1 MALTLGQSHASTHK
15 SLQYLNATRA
25 EIEKSQLRLA
35 SGRKIV
41 SPGDDVGGL
50 AVAMKLE
57 HQLTTTSSLVNNVN
71 NAKSYAEMQLNAVE
85 NAYNIIEEME
95 SLGGKWQGATAEQ
108 QTTYQTQ
115 FDELLAQLKSITNE
129 TVNGTPLFNNS
140 VEVNT
145 SALDSGSLITLDPIN
160 ISALSDT
167 WLDDLKSP
175 SPDGTPGGPTGL
187 SAFDSNATNFA
198 DMQSEV
204 YKFQIQ
210 AASDISAL
218 GFASDYLTNMATSIE
233 SAHGRIMDVDVAEE
247 TINLS
252 KLNLQ
257 QEAALAAIVQANLAM
272 ESVLKLLVSRND

>member
-115 FDELLAQLKSITNE
+115 FMNCLLS
-129 TVNGTPLFNNS
+129 
-140 VEVNT
+140 
-145 SALDSGSLITLDPIN
+145 
-160 ISALSDT
+160 
-167 WLDDLKSP
+167 
-175 SPDGTPGGPTGL
+175 
-187 SAFDSNATNFA
+187 
-198 DMQSEV
+198 
-204 YKFQIQ
+204 
-210 AASDISAL
+210 
-218 GFASDYLTNMATSIE
+218 
-233 SAHGRIMDVDVAEE
+233 
-247 TINLS
+247 
-252 KLNLQ
+252 
-257 QEAALAAIVQANLAM
+257 
-272 ESVLKLLVSRND
+272 

>member
-95 SLGGKWQGATAEQ
+95 SLGSNWKDATNDEQ
-108 QTTYQTQ
+108 KAIYQTQ
-115 FDELLAQLKSITNE
+115 FDELLVQLKSITNE

-145 SALDSGSLITLDPIN
+145 SALDSGSVITLDPIN
-160 ISALSDT
+160 ITALSQA
-167 WLDDLKSP
+167 WLDDLTS
-175 SPDGTPGGPTGL
+175 SGGGL
-187 SAFDSNATNFA
+187 ASFEANAGKFV

-233 SAHGRIMDVDVAEE
+233 SAHGRIMDVDIAEE

>member
-95 SLGGKWQGATAEQ
+95 SLGGKWQGATDEQ
-108 QTTYQTQ
+108 KAIYQTQ
-115 FDELLAQLKSITNE
+115 FDELLAQLNSSNE

-145 SALDSGSLITLDPIN
+145 STLESGSVITLDPIN
-160 ISALSDT
+160 ISALNDPNDQ
-167 WLDDLKSP
+167 WLNNLTS
-175 SPDGTPGGPTGL
+175 SGAGL
-187 SAFDSNATNFA
+187 ADFDASAAKFVE
-198 DMQSEV
+198 MQNEV

-218 GFASDYLTNMATSIE
+218 GFASITSRTWQLVLRVLTVE
-233 SAHGRIMDVDVAEE
+233 SWMW
-247 TINLS
+247 
-252 KLNLQ
+252 
-257 QEAALAAIVQANLAM
+257 M
-272 ESVLKLLVSRND
+272 LLRRQLICQN

>member
-145 SALDSGSLITLDPIN
+145 SALDSGSVITLDPIN
-160 ISALSDT
+160 ITALGDT
-167 WLDDLKSP
+167 WLDNLTS
-175 SPDGTPGGPTGL
+175 SGAGL
-187 SAFDSNATNFA
+187 ADFDANAANFVA
-198 DMQSEV
+198 MQSEV

>member
-115 FDELLAQLKSITNE
+115 FDELLDQLKSITNE
-129 TVNGTPLFNNS
+129 TVNGIHLFNNS

-145 SALDSGSLITLDPIN
+145 SALWIPWFSNN
-160 ISALSDT
+160 IRSDQYN
-167 WLDDLKSP
+167 S
-175 SPDGTPGGPTGL
+175 
-187 SAFDSNATNFA
+187 
-198 DMQSEV
+198 
-204 YKFQIQ
+204 
-210 AASDISAL
+210 
-218 GFASDYLTNMATSIE
+218 
-233 SAHGRIMDVDVAEE
+233 
-247 TINLS
+247 
-252 KLNLQ
+252 
-257 QEAALAAIVQANLAM
+257 
-272 ESVLKLLVSRND
+272 SR

>member
-95 SLGGKWQGATAEQ
+95 SLGGKWEGATAEQ
-108 QTTYQTQ
+108 QGIYQTQ
-115 FDELLAQLKSITNE
+115 FDELLAQLKSISNE

-145 SALDSGSLITLDPIN
+145 SALDSGSVITLDPIN
-160 ISALSDT
+160 ITALSDT
-167 WLDDLKSP
+167 WLDNLTNSE
-175 SPDGTPGGPTGL
+175 GGLTG
-187 SAFDSNATNFA
+187 FNANAAKFA
-198 DMQSEV
+198 EMQNEV

>member
-95 SLGGKWQGATAEQ
+95 SLGGKWQGATPDQ

-145 SALDSGSLITLDPIN
+145 SALDSGSVITLDPIN
-160 ISALSDT
+160 ISALSQA
-167 WLDDLKSP
+167 WLDDLTS
-175 SPDGTPGGPTGL
+175 SGRGL
-187 SAFDSNATNFA
+187 TDFEANAGLFV
-198 DMQSEV
+198 DMQNEV

>member
-145 SALDSGSLITLDPIN
+145 SALDSGSVITLDPIK
-160 ISALSDT
+160 ISELSAT
-167 WLDDLKSP
+167 WLDNLTS
-175 SPDGTPGGPTGL
+175 SGGGL
-187 SAFDSNATNFA
+187 TDFNANAGKFVE
-198 DMQSEV
+198 MQNEV

>member
-95 SLGGKWQGATAEQ
+95 SLGSNWKDATNEQ
-108 QTTYQTQ
+108 KAIYQTQ

-145 SALDSGSLITLDPIN
+145 SALDSGSVITLDPIN
-160 ISALSDT
+160 ITALSDT
-167 WLDDLKSP
+167 WLDDLTS
-175 SPDGTPGGPTGL
+175 SGSGL
-187 SAFDSNATNFA
+187 INFEANAGKFV

>member
-95 SLGGKWQGATAEQ
+95 SLGGKWEGATAEQ
-108 QTTYQTQ
+108 QGIYQTQ
-115 FDELLAQLKSITNE
+115 FDELLAQLKSISNE

-145 SALDSGSLITLDPIN
+145 SALDSGSVITLDPIN
-160 ISALSDT
+160 ITALSDT
-167 WLDDLKSP
+167 WLDNLTNS
-175 SPDGTPGGPTGL
+175 GGGLTG
-187 SAFDSNATNFA
+187 FNTNAAKFA
-198 DMQSEV
+198 EMQNEV

>member
-95 SLGGKWQGATAEQ
+95 SLGGKWQGATDEQ
-108 QTTYQTQ
+108 KAIYQTQ
-115 FDELLAQLKSITNE
+115 FDELLAQLNSISNE

-145 SALDSGSLITLDPIN
+145 SALESGSVITLDPIN
-160 ISALSDT
+160 ISALNDPNDQ
-167 WLDDLKSP
+167 WLNNLTS
-175 SPDGTPGGPTGL
+175 SGAGL
-187 SAFDSNATNFA
+187 ADFDASAAKFVE
-198 DMQSEV
+198 MQNEV